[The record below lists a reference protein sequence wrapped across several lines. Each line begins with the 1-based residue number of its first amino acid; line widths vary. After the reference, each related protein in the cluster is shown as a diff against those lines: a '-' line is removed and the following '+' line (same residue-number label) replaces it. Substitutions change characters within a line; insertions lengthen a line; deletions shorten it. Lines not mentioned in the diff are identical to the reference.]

1 MPTWLWPEVT
11 MHLPTGRRNVRQ
23 PGPGL
28 PAQFLSK
35 VMSLLC
41 PPNGTR
47 EAGRARLQLWLAITQ
62 ARAVK
67 ASSTGGPRGP
77 ALTALFF

>member
-47 EAGRARLQLWLAITQ
+47 GAEGPLAIVAGDNPSAGCQGFLYGRASRPGLDC
-62 ARAVK
+62 
-67 ASSTGGPRGP
+67 P
-77 ALTALFF
+77 FF